1 MDDDMGPDNLSWDEI
16 PDRPDNVFPL
26 HSEPPAWMDEASE
39 AWRRDQEAMTAVARV
54 PLPLQFFED
63 IEEVLTGLWLM
74 KHLLPAVGMAVI
86 HGHPGSGKT
95 FLALD
100 WSLHIAL
107 GWDWQ
112 GRKVQQGLVV
122 YLCAE
127 GQRGLK
133 NRVAAF
139 RRHHKI
145 TECPFALI
153 PIAID
158 MQAQDADVNRLIEA
172 VRAAEAHYGQNAVMV
187 VIDTL
192 AKTFGGGKENTDD
205 MVGYVANCQRVSAE
219 FECLTTIVHHRPKD
233 AESED
238 PRGHSSLRGG
248 VETVVLVEA
257 GETKKARVTKQKD
270 GEDGIELL
278 FKLKVVELGQ
288 DEDGEP
294 VTSCIVEPTDV
305 DLAPRGDSMGSKLA
319 KLSDKQ
325 RVVLNAL
332 DETAERLGFYPPTDI
347 PEREINRLKVG
358 KVVKFEDWR
367 ERHAQTSGHGSDMKP
382 DSVYKEFRR
391 GLDRLK
397 KDGIVTVYGP
407 YAWRTWE
414 DREPVRTTSDNRTDN
429 NKFQPRTDRTNGV
442 PPTGETPALSEP
454 LSGSG
459 PAASSDW
466 KSNPLLNPDAASLEP
481 PAWLDDRPPFDPDD
495 WPDGPDWSTDA

>member
-1 MDDDMGPDNLSWDEI
+1 MPRNIAAND
-16 PDRPDNVFPL
+16 
-26 HSEPPAWMDEASE
+26 EPPVWMDEASD
-39 AWRRDQEAMTAVARV
+39 AWRAEQEAMTALNRV
-54 PLPLQFFED
+54 PLPLQYFGD
-63 IEEVLTGLWLM
+63 IEMQLTGLWLM
-74 KHLLPAVGMAVI
+74 KHLLPAVGMAVL

-100 WSLHIAL
+100 WALHIAL
-107 GWDWQ
+107 GWDWL
-112 GRKVQQGLVV
+112 GRKVKPGLVV

-127 GQRGLK
+127 GQTGLR

-139 RRHHKI
+139 RKHHQI
-145 TECPFALI
+145 ADAPFALI
-153 PIAID
+153 PVSID
-158 MQAQDADVNRLIEA
+158 LQAPDTDVNRLIDA
-172 VRAAEAHYGQNAVMV
+172 VKAAEAHYDTHAVMV
-187 VIDTL
+187 VVDTV

-205 MVGYVANCQRVSAE
+205 MVSYVANCQRVAAE
-219 FECLTTIVHHRPKD
+219 FECLTLAVHHRPKD
-233 AESED
+233 AESEE

-257 GETKKARVTKQKD
+257 GETKRARVTKQKD

-325 RVVLNAL
+325 RVVLDAL
-332 DETAERLGFYPPTDI
+332 DQTAERSGFYPPAEI

-367 ERHAQTSGHGSDMKP
+367 DRHARTSGQTSDIKSD
-382 DSVYKEFRR
+382 SIYREFRR
-391 GLDRLK
+391 GVDRLK
-397 KDGIVTVYGP
+397 KDGIVVVYGP

-414 DREPVRTTSDNRTDN
+414 DHAPARTTSDNRTDN
-429 NKFQPRTDRTNGV
+429 NKFQPRTERTNGV

-459 PAASSDW
+459 PAAMSDW
-466 KSNPLLNPDAASLEP
+466 ERNPALNPKYRADLEP
-481 PAWLDDRPPFDPDD
+481 PAWMDDRPPFDPDD
-495 WPDGPDWSTDA
+495 IPDTPDWSPDE